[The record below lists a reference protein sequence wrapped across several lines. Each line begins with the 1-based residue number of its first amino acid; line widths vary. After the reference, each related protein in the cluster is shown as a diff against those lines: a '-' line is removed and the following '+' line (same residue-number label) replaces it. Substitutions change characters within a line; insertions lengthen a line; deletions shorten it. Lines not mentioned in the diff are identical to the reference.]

1 MERDIHHSLK
11 IISTKLLWF
20 NPLMSTLQHQCNEN
34 ISDKAEFCHYSR
46 GIVNLINSIYVIS
59 FHPSSFQITII
70 VEKQQDKPWKGRDFS
85 LVLLSAIILVS
96 AGDMKQY
103 LQPIQRALVSQE
115 GTSGGDTRTCVLQ
128 EESRTSTSVCSVVW
142 EKAAGGLRPTKWT
155 HVDSLSS
162 SF

>member
-1 MERDIHHSLK
+1 MERDIHHSLQ

-34 ISDKAEFCHYSR
+34 ISDTAEFCHYSR

-59 FHPSSFQITII
+59 FQITII
-70 VEKQQDKPWKGRDFS
+70 VEKQQDKPWKWRDFS
-85 LVLLSAIILVS
+85 LVLLSAIILVT

-103 LQPIQRALVSQE
+103 LQPIQILVSQE

-128 EESRTSTSVCSVVW
+128 EESRTSTRVCSVVW

>member
-1 MERDIHHSLK
+1 MERDIHHSLQ

-34 ISDKAEFCHYSR
+34 ISDTAEFCHYSR
-46 GIVNLINSIYVIS
+46 GIVSLINSIYVIS

-70 VEKQQDKPWKGRDFS
+70 VEKQQNKPWKGRDFS

-103 LQPIQRALVSQE
+103 LQPIQILVSQE

-128 EESRTSTSVCSVVW
+128 EESRTSTNVCSVVW

>member
-1 MERDIHHSLK
+1 MERDIHHVLQ

-20 NPLMSTLQHQCNEN
+20 NPLMSTLHHQCNEN
-34 ISDKAEFCHYSR
+34 ISDTTEFCHYSR
-46 GIVNLINSIYVIS
+46 GIVNLINSIYVI
-59 FHPSSFQITII
+59 SFQITII

-103 LQPIQRALVSQE
+103 LQPIQILVSQG

>member
-1 MERDIHHSLK
+1 MERDIHHSLQ

-20 NPLMSTLQHQCNEN
+20 NPLMSSLQHQCNEN
-34 ISDKAEFCHYSR
+34 ISDTAEFCHYSR

-59 FHPSSFQITII
+59 FHPSSFQITIV

-103 LQPIQRALVSQE
+103 LQPIQILVSQE

>member
-1 MERDIHHSLK
+1 MERDIHHSLQ

-20 NPLMSTLQHQCNEN
+20 NPLMSTLQHQCNQT
-34 ISDKAEFCHYSR
+34 ISDTAEFCHYSW

-59 FHPSSFQITII
+59 FQITTI
-70 VEKQQDKPWKGRDFS
+70 VEKQQDKPWKGSDFS
-85 LVLLSAIILVS
+85 LVLLFAIVLVT

-103 LQPIQRALVSQE
+103 LQPIQVAQVFQE
-115 GTSGGDTRTCVLQ
+115 GTSGGDTRTWVLQ
-128 EESRTSTSVCSVVW
+128 EESRTGTSVCSFVW
-142 EKAAGGLRPTKWT
+142 GGAVGRLHPTKWA

>member
-1 MERDIHHSLK
+1 MERDIHHSLQ

-34 ISDKAEFCHYSR
+34 ISDTAEFCHYSR

-70 VEKQQDKPWKGRDFS
+70 VEKQQNKPWKGRDFS

-103 LQPIQRALVSQE
+103 LQPIQILVSQE

>member
-1 MERDIHHSLK
+1 MERDIYHVLQ

-34 ISDKAEFCHYSR
+34 ISDTTEFCHYSR
-46 GIVNLINSIYVIS
+46 GIVNLINSIYVI
-59 FHPSSFQITII
+59 SFQITII

-103 LQPIQRALVSQE
+103 LQPIQILVSQG

>member
-1 MERDIHHSLK
+1 MERDIHHVLQ

-34 ISDKAEFCHYSR
+34 ISDTTEFCHYSR
-46 GIVNLINSIYVIS
+46 GIVNLINSIYVI
-59 FHPSSFQITII
+59 SFQITII

-85 LVLLSAIILVS
+85 LVLLSA
-96 AGDMKQY
+96 GDMKQY
-103 LQPIQRALVSQE
+103 LQPIQILVSQG

-162 SF
+162 SL

>member
-1 MERDIHHSLK
+1 MERDIHHVLQ

-34 ISDKAEFCHYSR
+34 ISDTTEFCHYSR
-46 GIVNLINSIYVIS
+46 GIVNLINSIYVI
-59 FHPSSFQITII
+59 SFQITII

-85 LVLLSAIILVS
+85 LVLLSA
-96 AGDMKQY
+96 GDMKQY
-103 LQPIQRALVSQE
+103 LQPIQILVSQG

-128 EESRTSTSVCSVVW
+128 EESRTSTSVCSIVW

>member
-1 MERDIHHSLK
+1 MERDIHHVLQ

-34 ISDKAEFCHYSR
+34 ISDTTEFCHYSR
-46 GIVNLINSIYVIS
+46 GIVNLINSIYVI
-59 FHPSSFQITII
+59 SFQITII

-85 LVLLSAIILVS
+85 VVLLSAIILVS

-103 LQPIQRALVSQE
+103 LQPIQILVSQG

>member
-1 MERDIHHSLK
+1 MERDIHHVLQ

-34 ISDKAEFCHYSR
+34 ISDTTEFCHYSR
-46 GIVNLINSIYVIS
+46 GIVNLINSIYVI
-59 FHPSSFQITII
+59 SFQITII

-85 LVLLSAIILVS
+85 LVLLSA
-96 AGDMKQY
+96 GDMKQY
-103 LQPIQRALVSQE
+103 LQPIQILVSQG

-155 HVDSLSS
+155 HVDSLNS

>member
-1 MERDIHHSLK
+1 MERDIHHVLQ

-34 ISDKAEFCHYSR
+34 ISDTTEFCHYSR
-46 GIVNLINSIYVIS
+46 GIVNLINSIYVI
-59 FHPSSFQITII
+59 SFQITII

-96 AGDMKQY
+96 AGDM
-103 LQPIQRALVSQE
+103 IQILVSQG

>member
-1 MERDIHHSLK
+1 MERDIHHSLQ

-20 NPLMSTLQHQCNEN
+20 NPLMSTLQHRCNEN
-34 ISDKAEFCHYSR
+34 ISDTAEFCHYSR

-59 FHPSSFQITII
+59 FQITTI

-85 LVLLSAIILVS
+85 LVLLSAIILVT

-103 LQPIQRALVSQE
+103 LQPIQIVLVSQE
-115 GTSGGDTRTCVLQ
+115 GTSGGDTRTWVLQ
-128 EESRTSTSVCSVVW
+128 EESQTSTSVCSIVW
-142 EKAAGGLRPTKWT
+142 EKAAGGLCPTKWI

>member
-1 MERDIHHSLK
+1 MERDIHHVLQ

-34 ISDKAEFCHYSR
+34 ISDTTEFCHYSR
-46 GIVNLINSIYVIS
+46 GIVNLINSIYVI
-59 FHPSSFQITII
+59 SFQITII

-103 LQPIQRALVSQE
+103 LQPIQILVSQG

-142 EKAAGGLRPTKWT
+142 EKAAGLRPTKWT

>member
-1 MERDIHHSLK
+1 MERDIHHVLQ

-34 ISDKAEFCHYSR
+34 ISDTTEFCHYSR
-46 GIVNLINSIYVIS
+46 GIVNLINSIYVI
-59 FHPSSFQITII
+59 SFQITII

-85 LVLLSAIILVS
+85 LVLLSA
-96 AGDMKQY
+96 GDMKQY
-103 LQPIQRALVSQE
+103 LQPIQILVSQG

-155 HVDSLSS
+155 HVDSLSL

>member
-1 MERDIHHSLK
+1 MERDIHHVLQ

-34 ISDKAEFCHYSR
+34 ISDTTEFCHYSR
-46 GIVNLINSIYVIS
+46 GIVNLINSIYVI
-59 FHPSSFQITII
+59 SFQITII

-103 LQPIQRALVSQE
+103 LQPIQILVSQG

-155 HVDSLSS
+155 QVDSLSS

>member
-1 MERDIHHSLK
+1 MERDIHHSLQ

-34 ISDKAEFCHYSR
+34 ISDTAEFCHYSR

-59 FHPSSFQITII
+59 FHPSSFQITIV

-103 LQPIQRALVSQE
+103 LQPIQILVSQE

>member
-1 MERDIHHSLK
+1 MERDIHHVLQ

-34 ISDKAEFCHYSR
+34 ISDTTEFCHYSR
-46 GIVNLINSIYVIS
+46 GIVNLINSIYVI
-59 FHPSSFQITII
+59 SFQITII

-103 LQPIQRALVSQE
+103 LQPIQILVSQG

-142 EKAAGGLRPTKWT
+142 EKAAGELRPTKWT

>member
-1 MERDIHHSLK
+1 MERDIHHVLQ

-34 ISDKAEFCHYSR
+34 ISDTTEFCHYSR
-46 GIVNLINSIYVIS
+46 GIVNLINSIYVI
-59 FHPSSFQITII
+59 SFQITII

-85 LVLLSAIILVS
+85 LVLLSA
-96 AGDMKQY
+96 GDMKQY
-103 LQPIQRALVSQE
+103 LQPIQILVSQG

>member
-1 MERDIHHSLK
+1 MERDIHHSLQ

-34 ISDKAEFCHYSR
+34 ISDTAEFCHYSR
-46 GIVNLINSIYVIS
+46 GIVNLINSIYVI
-59 FHPSSFQITII
+59 SFQITII

-103 LQPIQRALVSQE
+103 LQPIQILVSQE

-128 EESRTSTSVCSVVW
+128 EESRTSTNVCSVVW

>member
-1 MERDIHHSLK
+1 MERDIHHSLQ

-34 ISDKAEFCHYSR
+34 ISDTAEFCHYSR
-46 GIVNLINSIYVIS
+46 GIVSLINSIYVIS

-103 LQPIQRALVSQE
+103 LQPIQILVSQE

>member
-1 MERDIHHSLK
+1 MESDIHHVLQ

-34 ISDKAEFCHYSR
+34 ISDTTEFCHYSR
-46 GIVNLINSIYVIS
+46 GIVNLINSIYVI
-59 FHPSSFQITII
+59 SFQITII

-85 LVLLSAIILVS
+85 LVLLSA
-96 AGDMKQY
+96 GDMKQY
-103 LQPIQRALVSQE
+103 LQPIQILVSQG

-128 EESRTSTSVCSVVW
+128 EESRTSTSVCSIVW

-155 HVDSLSS
+155 HVDSLNS

>member
-1 MERDIHHSLK
+1 MERDIHHVLQ

-34 ISDKAEFCHYSR
+34 ISDTTEFCHYSR
-46 GIVNLINSIYVIS
+46 GIVNLINSIYVI
-59 FHPSSFQITII
+59 SFQITII

-85 LVLLSAIILVS
+85 LVLLSA
-96 AGDMKQY
+96 GDMKQY
-103 LQPIQRALVSQE
+103 LQPIQILVSQG

-128 EESRTSTSVCSVVW
+128 EESRTSTSVCSIVW

-155 HVDSLSS
+155 HVDSLNS

>member
-1 MERDIHHSLK
+1 MERDIHHSLQ

-103 LQPIQRALVSQE
+103 LQPIQILVSQE

>member
-1 MERDIHHSLK
+1 MERDIHHVLQ

-34 ISDKAEFCHYSR
+34 ISDTTEFCHYSW
-46 GIVNLINSIYVIS
+46 GIVNLINSIYVI
-59 FHPSSFQITII
+59 SFQITII

-103 LQPIQRALVSQE
+103 LQPIQILVSQG

>member
-1 MERDIHHSLK
+1 MERDIHHVLQ

-34 ISDKAEFCHYSR
+34 ISDTTEFCHYSR
-46 GIVNLINSIYVIS
+46 GIVNLITSIYVI
-59 FHPSSFQITII
+59 SFQITII

-85 LVLLSAIILVS
+85 LVLLSA
-96 AGDMKQY
+96 GDMKQY
-103 LQPIQRALVSQE
+103 LQPIQILVSQG

-128 EESRTSTSVCSVVW
+128 EESRTSTSVCSIVW

>member
-1 MERDIHHSLK
+1 MERDIHHVLQ

-34 ISDKAEFCHYSR
+34 ISDTTEFCHYSR

-59 FHPSSFQITII
+59 FQITII
-70 VEKQQDKPWKGRDFS
+70 VEKQQDKPWKERDFS
-85 LVLLSAIILVS
+85 LVLLS

-103 LQPIQRALVSQE
+103 LQPIQILVSQG

-128 EESRTSTSVCSVVW
+128 EESRTSTSVCSIVW

-155 HVDSLSS
+155 HVDSLNS

>member
-1 MERDIHHSLK
+1 MERDIHHSLQ

-20 NPLMSTLQHQCNEN
+20 NPLMSSLQHQCNEN
-34 ISDKAEFCHYSR
+34 ISDTAEFCHYSQ

-59 FHPSSFQITII
+59 FHPSSFQITTI

-103 LQPIQRALVSQE
+103 LQPIQILVSQE

-128 EESRTSTSVCSVVW
+128 EESRTSTNVCSVVW